1 VSAVDLVAVLQVSF
15 AQLIG
20 PSAIFYALLAIGL
33 NLHFGYAGL
42 LNFGQ
47 IGFALLGGYGV
58 GIMTVTYDQ
67 PLWLGILVGLAA
79 SALLAVVLGIPTLR
93 LRADYLAIVT
103 IAASEIL
110 RLVFRSTAS
119 DPVTGSTN
127 GLFGFAG
134 PFTELSPFDPGR
146 QYSLLGMRFYGD
158 DLWAM
163 VVGWTLVLAL
173 CGLVYLL
180 SHSPWGR
187 VLKAVRE
194 DEDAARSL
202 GKNVFVYKMQALVL
216 GGMIG
221 GLGGI
226 FNALQTKSINP
237 DFYST
242 AQTFFAF
249 GALILGGAATVFGPV
264 LGAMLFWFLLTIPDA
279 LLRQAISGPDPL
291 LALSEQQVGAMRYI
305 LLGVLIAVM
314 MVFRPQGILGNK
326 REVQLDA

>member
-1 VSAVDLVAVLQVSF
+1 MDIIGALQISL
-15 AQLIG
+15 AQLVG

-58 GIMTVTYDQ
+58 GITTITYEQ

-79 SALLAVVLGIPTLR
+79 AGLLALVLGIPTLR

-110 RLVFRSTAS
+110 RLVFRSTATDS
-119 DPVTGSTN
+119 VTKSTN
-127 GLFGFAG
+127 GITGFAA
-134 PFTELSPFDPGR
+134 PFTNLTPFEGGKT
-146 QYSLLGMRFYGD
+146 YSFIGVRFLGN

-163 VVGWTLVLAL
+163 LVGWTLVLLL
-173 CGLVYLL
+173 CGVVYLL
-180 SHSPWGR
+180 THSPWGR

-216 GGMIG
+216 GGVIG
-221 GLGGI
+221 GMGGV
-226 FNALQTKSINP
+226 FNALQTQSINP

-264 LGAMLFWFLLTIPDA
+264 IGAMLFWFLLSIPDA
-279 LLRQAISGPDPL
+279 ILRQLISGDDPVL
-291 LALSEQQVGAMRYI
+291 NLTGAQVGATRFV
-305 LLGVLIAVM
+305 LLGILIAVL

-326 REVQLDA
+326 REVQLNA

>member
-1 VSAVDLVAVLQVSF
+1 MDILGALQVSL

-47 IGFALLGGYGV
+47 IGFAPLGGYGV
-58 GIMTVTYDQ
+58 GIMTITYQQ
-67 PLWLGILVGLAA
+67 PLWLGILVGLGAA
-79 SALLAVVLGIPTLR
+79 GLLALVLGIPTLR

-110 RLVFRSTAS
+110 RLVFRSTAT
-119 DPVTGSTN
+119 DPVTKSTN
-127 GLFGFAG
+127 GIFGYAD
-134 PFTELSPFDPGR
+134 PFTSLSPFDSGK
-146 QYSLLGMRFYGD
+146 QYAFIGVKFYGD

-163 VVGWTLVLAL
+163 VVGWTLVLLL
-173 CGLVYLL
+173 CGLIYLL
-180 SHSPWGR
+180 THSPWGR

-216 GGMIG
+216 GGVIG
-221 GLGGI
+221 GMGGV

-264 LGAMLFWFLLTIPDA
+264 LGAMLFWFLLSIPDA
-279 LLRQAISGPDPL
+279 ILRQAISGPDPL
-291 LALSEQQVGAMRYI
+291 LNLSEQQVGATRFV
-305 LLGVLIAVM
+305 LLGILIAVL

-326 REVQLDA
+326 REVQLNA

>member
-1 VSAVDLVAVLQVSF
+1 M
-15 AQLIG
+15 
-20 PSAIFYALLAIGL
+20 
-33 NLHFGYAGL
+33 
-42 LNFGQ
+42 
-47 IGFALLGGYGV
+47 GV
-58 GIMTVTYDQ
+58 
-67 PLWLGILVGLAA
+67 LVGLALP
-79 SALLAVVLGIPTLR
+79 ALLALLLGIPTLR
-93 LRADYLAIVT
+93 LRADYLAIAT
-103 IAASEIL
+103 IAAAEIL

-119 DPVTGSTN
+119 DSVTGSTR
-127 GLFGFAG
+127 GLWGFAG
-134 PFTELSPFDPGR
+134 PFTAWSPFDSGK
-146 QYSLLGMRFYGD
+146 QYNLLGMRFYGD

-163 VVGWTLVLAL
+163 VVGWTLVLVL
-173 CGLVYLL
+173 CGVVYLL

-194 DEDAARSL
+194 DEDAARAL

-264 LGAMLFWFLLTIPDA
+264 LGAMLFWFILTLPDA
-279 LLRQAISGPDPL
+279 FLRQAISGPDPL
-291 LALSEQQVGAMRYI
+291 ISLTEQQVGAMRFV
-305 LLGVLIAVM
+305 LLGILIAVM
-314 MVFRPQGILGNK
+314 MVFRPQGILGSK

>member
-1 VSAVDLVAVLQVSF
+1 MDIIGALQISL
-15 AQLIG
+15 AQLVG

-58 GIMTVTYDQ
+58 GITTITYEQ

-79 SALLAVVLGIPTLR
+79 AGLLALVLGIPTLR

-110 RLVFRSTAS
+110 RLVFRSTATDS
-119 DPVTGSTN
+119 VTKSTN
-127 GLFGFAG
+127 GITGFAA
-134 PFTELSPFDPGR
+134 PFTDLSPFEGGKT
-146 QYSLLGMRFYGD
+146 YSFIGVRFLGN

-163 VVGWTLVLAL
+163 LVGWTLVLLL
-173 CGLVYLL
+173 CGVVYLL
-180 SHSPWGR
+180 THSPWGR

-216 GGMIG
+216 GGVIG
-221 GLGGI
+221 GMGGV
-226 FNALQTKSINP
+226 FNALQTQSINP

-264 LGAMLFWFLLTIPDA
+264 IGAMLFWFLLSIPDA
-279 LLRQAISGPDPL
+279 ILRQLISGDDPVL
-291 LALSEQQVGAMRYI
+291 NLTGAQVGATRFV
-305 LLGVLIAVM
+305 LLGILIAVL

-326 REVQLDA
+326 REVQLNA